1 MVYSFINQVDEGGRC
16 FVSQYELTD
25 LFEFDFYKTPAHS
38 LGSYVY
44 LLSSY
49 REQFGN
55 FVVFEI
61 IVLLKCQCFKIAFL

>member
-1 MVYSFINQVDEGGRC
+1 MVCPFINQVDKGGRR

-44 LLSSY
+44 LLSSL
-49 REQFGN
+49 GN
-55 FVVFEI
+55 NLAI
-61 IVLLKCQCFKIAFL
+61 LWLLRLLFS